1 VRQVIVNEWMSLDGV
16 VQAPMLTD
24 EDIDGGFG
32 QGGWQTRYFDDMAD
46 DWVMEYLEGA
56 GGFLLGRRTYEIMA
70 GYWQNVPEEQQVL
83 AQHLNTRPKYVASTT
98 LTEPLEW
105 QNSTVLQGDVP
116 IAVAALKQQGGEDV
130 HVIGSA
136 RLTQTL
142 IEHELVDVFRLMIDP
157 VLVGGGKRL
166 FTDDG
171 VLRTLR
177 LVDHRVTTKGA
188 ILATYAST

>member
-1 VRQVIVNEWMSLDGV
+1 MRQVIVNEWLTLDGV
-16 VQAPMLTD
+16 LQAPMLTD
-24 EDIDGGFG
+24 EDIDGGFER
-32 QGGWQTRYFDDMAD
+32 GGWQTSYFDDMAD

-70 GYWQNVPEEQQVL
+70 GYWQNAPDDQQVV

-98 LTEPLEW
+98 LTDPLEW
-105 QNSTVLQGDVP
+105 QNSKVLRGDIP
-116 IAVAALKQQGGEDV
+116 AAVAALKQQGGGNV

-136 RLTQTL
+136 RLIETL
-142 IEHELVDVFRLMIDP
+142 MQHDLVDVFRLMIDP
-157 VLVGGGKRL
+157 LLVGGGKRL

-171 VLRTLR
+171 VLRRLR

-188 ILATYAST
+188 ILATYATT